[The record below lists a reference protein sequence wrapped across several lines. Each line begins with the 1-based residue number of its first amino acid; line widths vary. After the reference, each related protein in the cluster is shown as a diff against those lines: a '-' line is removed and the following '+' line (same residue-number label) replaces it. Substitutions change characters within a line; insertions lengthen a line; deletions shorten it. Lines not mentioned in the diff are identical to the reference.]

1 MTKIETTEL
10 APGYTVPRI
19 INGGWHLQGQSRD
32 EVLKL
37 ALRQAE
43 AGLVAFE
50 TADTYPDGE
59 NLMGELQALRRRNGQ
74 APVRI
79 HTRYSPD
86 VTSGPPS
93 SLAVVK
99 ALDDALIRL
108 RSEQLDLV
116 QLQWWRLDVPGWL
129 DVYGWLSEQQQAG
142 KIAQLGLSNFTTSAL
157 QIILSVGLPVVSNQ
171 VQISLVDKRALGAMR
186 DLCQAHDISLL
197 AYGPLCGGNLTSHKP
212 DPASIVPPADYS
224 REYRLMVEQ
233 FGGWDL
239 LQNLVTVLNQIA
251 SRHDVSASVIALRWV
266 LDQAGVAALMLGASN
281 PRNIANN
288 LKVFDIALTTEDRA
302 DLDEILAR
310 RNPSNGGPGELER
323 EPDGLFQELIVASR
337 EAQGT

>member
-1 MTKIETTEL
+1 MSTIETTEL
-10 APGYTVPRI
+10 APGYNVPRI
-19 INGGWHLQGQSRD
+19 INGGWQLQGQSRD
-32 EVLKL
+32 DVLKL
-37 ALRQAE
+37 ALGQAD

-74 APVRI
+74 DPVRI

-86 VTSGPPS
+86 VTSGAPS

-108 RSEQLDLV
+108 RCEQLDLV

-157 QIILSVGLPVVSNQ
+157 ETILAVGLPVVSNQ
-171 VQISLVDKRALGAMR
+171 VQISLVDQRALGPMR
-186 DLCQAHDISLL
+186 DLCLTHDISLL
-197 AYGPLCGGNLTSHKP
+197 AYGPLCGGNLATLKP
-212 DPASIVPPADYS
+212 DPASTEPPVEYS
-224 REYRLMVEQ
+224 SEYRLMVEQ

-239 LQNLVTVLNQIA
+239 LQNLVTVLIQIA
-251 SRHDVSASVIALRWV
+251 DRHDVSASVIALRWV
-266 LDQAGVAALMLGASN
+266 LDQAGVSALMLGASN

-288 LKVFDIALTTEDRA
+288 LKVFNIVLTTEDQA
-302 DLDEILAR
+302 DLDTVLAK
-310 RNPSNGGPGELER
+310 RNPPNGGPGELER
-323 EPDGLFQELIVASR
+323 EPDGLFQKLIAASR
-337 EAQGT
+337 AAQGT

>member
-1 MTKIETTEL
+1 M
-10 APGYTVPRI
+10 
-19 INGGWHLQGQSRD
+19 
-32 EVLKL
+32 
-37 ALRQAE
+37 
-43 AGLVAFE
+43 
-50 TADTYPDGE
+50 
-59 NLMGELQALRRRNGQ
+59 
-74 APVRI
+74 
-79 HTRYSPD
+79 
-86 VTSGPPS
+86 
-93 SLAVVK
+93 
-99 ALDDALIRL
+99 
-108 RSEQLDLV
+108 
-116 QLQWWRLDVPGWL
+116 PGWL